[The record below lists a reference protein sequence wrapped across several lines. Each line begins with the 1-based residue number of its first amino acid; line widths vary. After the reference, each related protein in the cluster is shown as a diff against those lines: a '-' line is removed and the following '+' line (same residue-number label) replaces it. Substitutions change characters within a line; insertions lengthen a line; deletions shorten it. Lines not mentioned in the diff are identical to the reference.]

1 MSCTLKASAHMHAQN
16 RTGTSQRAA
25 LRYLPDNRV
34 IDVINV
40 IE

>member
-1 MSCTLKASAHMHAQN
+1 MSCTLKACSLMHAQN
-16 RTGTSQRAA
+16 QTGTSHRAA